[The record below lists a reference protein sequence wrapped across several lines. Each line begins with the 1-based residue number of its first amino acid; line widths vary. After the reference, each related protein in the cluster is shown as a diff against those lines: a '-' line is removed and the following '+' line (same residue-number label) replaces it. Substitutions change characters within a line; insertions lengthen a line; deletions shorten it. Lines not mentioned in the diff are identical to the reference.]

1 MECPICL
8 SNITD
13 IEKDIVTT
21 NCGHTFHTSCL
32 IQNVLQNGANC
43 PYCRGV
49 MTTHIKSQE
58 EEEFENLQ
66 EYVQRFTHLI
76 EEEEDDSDGEE
87 EYDIHMIRREEEER
101 VTRELFTRVP
111 NIREERGIEEPLAR
125 ITPEPFMMAPDLHTI
140 ACQLIYRYVVYEDLV
155 ACLLW
160 KEKDE
165 LRIDHDIAREDYF
178 RKYVEIMDKLYIINE
193 LYPRVRRDN

>member
-32 IQNVLQNGANC
+32 LRNVLQNGANC

-49 MTTHIKSQE
+49 MTKHHRSQE
-58 EEEFENLQ
+58 EEEEENLQ
-66 EYVQRFTHLI
+66 EYVQRFTHFI
-76 EEEEDDSDGEE
+76 EEEEDDGDREQ
-87 EYDIHMIRREEEER
+87 EYDIHMNRREEEER
-101 VTRELFTRVP
+101 V
-111 NIREERGIEEPLAR
+111 IEQPLAR
-125 ITPEPFMMAPDLHTI
+125 VGPESLARVTSQPFMMAPDLHTI
-140 ACQLIYRYVVYEDLV
+140 ARQLIYRYVVYEDLV